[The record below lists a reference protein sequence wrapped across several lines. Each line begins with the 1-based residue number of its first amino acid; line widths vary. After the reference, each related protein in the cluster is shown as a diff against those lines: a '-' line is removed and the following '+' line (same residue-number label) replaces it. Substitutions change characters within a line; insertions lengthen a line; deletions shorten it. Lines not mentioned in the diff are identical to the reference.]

1 MAVTTFNI
9 KDSTGILEDDVSYTV
24 VTKCLTAVTQALTI
38 TELTKNDWTVSKVGV
53 DSIQDEETGKYVDKT
68 TYELYCFVGE
78 IRIYLQIET
87 VENTSVIDI
96 KIYVGPYFNLRDY
109 FSRNNNSIYFTL
121 QLSNGYQVIT
131 DKPLMYK
138 RAIKILDL

>member
-9 KDSTGILEDDVSYTV
+9 SDSSGLLDDDSLTV
-24 VTKCLTAVTQALTI
+24 VTKCLTAVTQALTV
-38 TELTKNDWTVSKVGV
+38 TELTKNDWKLTKVGI
-53 DSIQDEETGKYVDKT
+53 DSIKDEETNKYVDKT
-68 TYELYCFVGE
+68 TYDLYCFIGE
-78 IRIYLQIET
+78 IRIYLQIE
-87 VENTSVIDI
+87 VIENTSVIDI

-121 QLSNGYQVIT
+121 QLSNGYQIIT